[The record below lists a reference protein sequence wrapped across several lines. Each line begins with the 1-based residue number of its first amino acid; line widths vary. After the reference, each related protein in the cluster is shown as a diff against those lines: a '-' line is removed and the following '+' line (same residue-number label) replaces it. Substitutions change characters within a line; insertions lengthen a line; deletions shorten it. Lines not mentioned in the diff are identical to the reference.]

1 MDIKQIEKDG
11 KVEIIN
17 KSQSSFKFKYGKT
30 LGDVASIYFDD
41 EEDLNKQ
48 LDIIERAIGRADKIK
63 MGFEE

>member
-41 EEDLNKQ
+41 EE
-48 LDIIERAIGRADKIK
+48 
-63 MGFEE
+63 